1 MLELGQNTIPIKQI
15 CYVQLLF
22 CFLSVSFS
30 FIDDEILPFFF
41 TFSTLHFVGRCMFIL
56 VEQVLARII
65 NGVEKYGFSCK
76 GWIES
81 PLKGAE
87 GNTEFLACF
96 SRTSARSSNPSEAD
110 NEQSDLPTN

>member
-1 MLELGQNTIPIKQI
+1 
-15 CYVQLLF
+15 
-22 CFLSVSFS
+22 
-30 FIDDEILPFFF
+30 
-41 TFSTLHFVGRCMFIL
+41 MFIL
-56 VEQVLARII
+56 VEQVLDKII

-76 GWIES
+76 GWIAS

-96 SRTSARSSNPSEAD
+96 SRTSTRSYSSEAD

>member
-1 MLELGQNTIPIKQI
+1 
-15 CYVQLLF
+15 
-22 CFLSVSFS
+22 
-30 FIDDEILPFFF
+30 
-41 TFSTLHFVGRCMFIL
+41 MFIL
-56 VEQVLARII
+56 VEQVLDKII